1 MSLFRHAANISDVFT
16 TLEIVREPRGEAAA
30 TRLDAY
36 KQILTFHI
44 DKLVIRISENPAQ

>member
-30 TRLDAY
+30 ARLD

-44 DKLVIRISENPAQ
+44 VKMSYPNL